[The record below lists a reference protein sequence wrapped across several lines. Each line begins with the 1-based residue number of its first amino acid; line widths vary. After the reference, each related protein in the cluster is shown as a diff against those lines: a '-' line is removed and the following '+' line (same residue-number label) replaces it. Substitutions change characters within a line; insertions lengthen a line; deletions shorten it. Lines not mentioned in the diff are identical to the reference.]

1 MVVLDSIII
10 TRPFWATHYP
20 GVLQVENHVAIGVIL
35 KQGFFPW
42 SFVLLKR
49 LNLAPCVWRSIV
61 GESFRNTPI
70 YFSHTLQI
78 LLQVWIYIPH
88 FLCRVNKNKPSSID
102 QADRPWY
109 VVKDW
114 FSESVKPNRSKYVHI
129 LLCYVLA
136 RKLANWLLQVS
147 NISPSRVL
155 CCSIYRAWV
164 KFR

>member
-20 GVLQVENHVAIGVIL
+20 GVLQVENHVVIGVIL

-102 QADRPWY
+102 QAG
-109 VVKDW
+109 
-114 FSESVKPNRSKYVHI
+114 I
-129 LLCYVLA
+129 LQIDLDMSWKIGF
-136 RKLANWLLQVS
+136 RKVS
-147 NISPSRVL
+147 NLIDQSTYISSSAMSL
-155 CCSIYRAWV
+155 QES
-164 KFR
+164 